1 MVLPARIKA
10 SLPEESESTIVVTRG
25 FEPCLTIYPLN
36 EWKKIFE
43 KVSSLNEF
51 NPEYRR
57 FQRNFLRGNT
67 EIELDK
73 SGRFLIPRTMA
84 RFAKLDKEAI
94 LVGMGNRIEIWNPD
108 MYDEYLISDPEEFSA
123 LANNFL
129 GEKQKLEEKA
139 KEVAS
144 VNLDIEEKL
153 EKGGKTGV
161 ANDKEEGEE
170 NEPI

>member
-1 MVLPARIKA
+1 MSYFSSEYECKIDVKGRMVLPARIKA

-43 KVSSLNEF
+43 QVSSLNEF

-84 RFAKLDKEAI
+84 RFAK
-94 LVGMGNRIEIWNPD
+94 VR
-108 MYDEYLISDPEEFSA
+108 
-123 LANNFL
+123 
-129 GEKQKLEEKA
+129 
-139 KEVAS
+139 
-144 VNLDIEEKL
+144 
-153 EKGGKTGV
+153 
-161 ANDKEEGEE
+161 
-170 NEPI
+170 